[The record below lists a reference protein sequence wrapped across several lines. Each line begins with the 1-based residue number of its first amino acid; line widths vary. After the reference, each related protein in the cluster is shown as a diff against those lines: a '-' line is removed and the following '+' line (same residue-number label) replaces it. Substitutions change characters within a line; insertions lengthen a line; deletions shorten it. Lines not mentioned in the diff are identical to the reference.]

1 MYSVPYLN
9 TMIVSFIYV
18 VACSNGSLIPMDAFP
33 PMVWTYNGAFFY
45 NGHLGV
51 VNYNIEIEL

>member
-33 PMVWTYNGAFFY
+33 PMV
-45 NGHLGV
+45 
-51 VNYNIEIEL
+51 